1 MAAKEPQG
9 QGKNSLNGGIMDFNK
24 LFQLVVAASLINNF
38 VFTRFLGLCIFFGVS
53 RRMETAIG
61 MSITFVSV
69 MVISSVLSWLIF
81 KTVMIPLDVTFL
93 KIIVF
98 IGIIATLVQSAETV
112 MKKMSPSLYYKLG
125 IYLALI
131 TTNCIILAVP
141 LINAGEGYTLI
152 ESIAFGIGSGLG
164 FALALIIMAS
174 IREKLELAEVPAPFK
189 GLPISFIV
197 AGLIALAFTGFSGLI
212 TL

>member
-1 MAAKEPQG
+1 
-9 QGKNSLNGGIMDFNK
+9 MDYNK
-24 LFQLVVAASLINNF
+24 LFELIIAASLINNF

-53 RRMETAIG
+53 KKMETAVG
-61 MSITFVSV
+61 MSITFTAV
-69 MVISSVLSWLIF
+69 MVISAALSWLVFQYI
-81 KTVMIPLDVTFL
+81 MIPLDITFL

-98 IGIIATLVQSAETV
+98 IGVVAAFVQSADTI
-112 MKKMSPSLYYKLG
+112 MKKVSPSLYYKLG

-141 LINAGEGYTLI
+141 LINAGERYSFM
-152 ESIAFGIGSGLG
+152 ESMSFGLGSGLG
-164 FALALIIMAS
+164 FALALVLMAS
-174 IREKLELAEVPAPFK
+174 IREKLELADIPAPFK